1 MSRKKKENKALSKE
15 DDAFFTY
22 EEEKKDL
29 GTLLPNKN
37 DTSNTKN
44 TIYVFKDKSTT
55 TVCYDG
61 KNVNYIT
68 VHMNS

>member
-1 MSRKKKENKALSKE
+1 MGRKKKENKASYKQ

-22 EEEKKDL
+22 EEEKKEL
-29 GTLLPNKN
+29 GNHIPNNNTSVKN
-37 DTSNTKN
+37 KN

-61 KNVNYIT
+61 KDSNYTI

>member
-1 MSRKKKENKALSKE
+1 MGRARSGASLATAS
-15 DDAFFTY
+15 A
-22 EEEKKDL
+22 KKDL